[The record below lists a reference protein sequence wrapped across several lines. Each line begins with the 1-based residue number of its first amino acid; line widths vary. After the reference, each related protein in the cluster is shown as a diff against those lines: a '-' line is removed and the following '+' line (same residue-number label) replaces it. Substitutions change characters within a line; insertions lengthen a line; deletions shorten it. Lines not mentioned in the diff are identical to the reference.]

1 MKLNQIKQNVFEGS
15 GPKEKQ
21 KTPFRDINSPAYK
34 AAAEQQKQRMEKD
47 KAAEAGKKL
56 LAKQKVS
63 EGLVDGIVVH
73 NYTKTP
79 IELKPGEV
87 QIHGWGPNEQ
97 PIYRVKGHD
106 GKEVITSSKK
116 KMAMVAQQQGVA
128 EGKHTQH
135 YMDANKPSKDRQ
147 EAEAKKA
154 GKKQTKWSEDPIAA
168 ATDRVYDKV
177 AGMLGKK
184 KQEVSEG
191 EWGWDDPRYD
201 RRPSGRNEDDEY
213 EQYRQS
219 KLDDQ
224 IEKKPMGFQ
233 VYDGTS
239 RQYIGKVF
247 RSQADAVQF
256 RAVQPGREHMSIQMV
271 PLQESDSK
279 NPHTS
284 LLGRAL
290 YSALTKQ
297 MKTQHKETVLES
309 DQRKVNAIRA

>member
-1 MKLNQIKQNVFEGS
+1 MKLNEIKQLDEANKHSFIG
-15 GPKEKQ
+15 
-21 KTPFRDINSPAYK
+21 RI
-34 AAAEQQKQRMEKD
+34 QRH
-47 KAAEAGKKL
+47 
-56 LAKQKVS
+56 Q
-63 EGLVDGIVVH
+63 
-73 NYTKTP
+73 
-79 IELKPGEV
+79 ELKKKVDQTWKDAVDAEKRGDEKGANRAFNKHVRYANLERPGTWRDV
-87 QIHGWGPNEQ
+87 KEQ
-97 PIYRVKGHD
+97 DV
-106 GKEVITSSKK
+106 S
-116 KMAMVAQQQGVA
+116 

-154 GKKQTKWSEDPIAA
+154 EKKQTKWSEDPIAA

-247 RSQADAVQF
+247 RSQADAVRF
-256 RAVQPGREHMSIQMV
+256 RAVQPGHEHMSIQMV

-284 LLGRAL
+284 LWGRAL

-297 MKTQHKETVLES
+297 MKTQHEETVLES
-309 DQRKVNAIRA
+309 DQRKVNAIRAQNEDYEKRAEATKNDIKKQHLLQMAKELRAKLPTRD